1 MDTLSAK
8 IAKTV
13 GILNTLKHVLPTN
26 ILKMIYN
33 SLILCHLNYGILLW
47 GAQHNAN
54 DKLHKLQKKAIRIIT
69 SSNFLAHSEPIF
81 KQLHLLKSYDI
92 YKCQLL
98 KFLFKLVNKQLPAY
112 FNQLPFAF
120 NNQMHHHE
128 TRGFKRAFV
137 PRVNHEFS
145 KKNIRYIAAIT
156 YNSTSD
162 SVIAK
167 IYTHSLL
174 GFSTYVKNQIIEHY
188 NNRCTIEHCYSC
200 RQHLNIL
207 NINLDLNI

>member
-81 KQLHLLKSYDI
+81 KQLHLLKGALYIIQILCRRYTFWSYPAGLTIADHRD
-92 YKCQLL
+92 
-98 KFLFKLVNKQLPAY
+98 NK
-112 FNQLPFAF
+112 
-120 NNQMHHHE
+120 
-128 TRGFKRAFV
+128 
-137 PRVNHEFS
+137 S
-145 KKNIRYIAAIT
+145 
-156 YNSTSD
+156 
-162 SVIAK
+162 
-167 IYTHSLL
+167 
-174 GFSTYVKNQIIEHY
+174 
-188 NNRCTIEHCYSC
+188 
-200 RQHLNIL
+200 
-207 NINLDLNI
+207 

>member
-1 MDTLSAK
+1 MVFCYGGLSIMQMINFTNSK
-8 IAKTV
+8 KKLFESSRLVISLP
-13 GILNTLKHVLPTN
+13 ILN
-26 ILKMIYN
+26 
-33 SLILCHLNYGILLW
+33 
-47 GAQHNAN
+47 Q
-54 DKLHKLQKKAIRIIT
+54 
-69 SSNFLAHSEPIF
+69 FF

-112 FNQLPFAF
+112 FNQLLFAF

-145 KKNIRYIAAIT
+145 KRNIRYIAAVT